1 MFLKDKLLEELKAA
15 MKAKDLVKKNTVQ
28 MVRSAVLQVEK
39 DQKITLDDDG
49 IIEIIGKEI
58 KKRKNVLPEYEKS
71 GRKDLVDNLNKEI
84 SILQAY
90 MPKQLSEIEIEAI
103 VKDCINEIGTVTKS
117 DIGKVMITV
126 LPKVKG
132 RADGKIVNTIVR
144 KLI

>member
-15 MKAKDLVKKNTVQ
+15 MKAKDLVRKNTVQ

-84 SILQAY
+84 SVLQAY
-90 MPKQLSEIEIEAI
+90 MPEQLSEIEIEAI